1 MLLLMVVI
9 ILIKVLMIL
18 ILILGASALQMQQ
31 HFGWKNVAMAQEY
44 MSTSKTAIHDVA
56 AKLASNEVEE
66 EPKVNKILDV

>member
-44 MSTSKTAIHDVA
+44 MSTSKTAICDVA

-66 EPKVNKILDV
+66 EPKVFRY